1 MSNQANQQLQAGQYF
16 GSVVQ
21 RRKVNGVVLS
31 ELKHAQPRAL
41 PQHSHELGFFSL
53 LLRGDYKE
61 WYGRQTVTHQPLT
74 LMWHPAELQHQDAV
88 GQRGCHFFN
97 AEVPNAWL
105 GRLREHAALVSAP
118 LVLPRAETSWL
129 MLRLYREFNESEMG
143 CELAMEG
150 LLLELLAMLA
160 RHKPSLEGQKPLWLR
175 RVETRLHDDFTG
187 KVTMTDLAAE
197 AGVHPAH
204 LAATFRRF
212 HRTTVGEFVQQLRVE
227 TACRRLRQP
236 KASLSEIALELGF
249 TDQSHFSRIFRRL
262 TGMTPKAWRS
272 IVSTTGGTHDGFTI

>member
-1 MSNQANQQLQAGQYF
+1 MSGQSNHQLQAGQYF

-31 ELKHAQPRAL
+31 ELKHTQPRAL

-97 AEVPNAWL
+97 VEVPVVWL
-105 GRLREHAALVSAP
+105 ERLREYIALVASP
-118 LVLPRAETSWL
+118 FVLSRAEASWL
-129 MLRLYREFNESEMG
+129 MLRLYREFTEAEPGS
-143 CELAMEG
+143 ELAMEG
-150 LLLELLAMLA
+150 LLLELLAALVRRPA
-160 RHKPSLEGQKPLWLR
+160 QNERQKPQWLR
-175 RVETRLHDDFTG
+175 RVEARLRDEFTD
-187 KVTMTDLAAE
+187 KHTMTGLATE

-204 LAATFRRF
+204 LASVFRRF
-212 HRTTVGEFVQQLRVE
+212 HRTTIGEFVQQLRIE
-227 TACRRLRQP
+227 AAGEKLRQP
-236 KASLSEIALELGF
+236 ETPLSELALQLGF
-249 TDQSHFSRIFRRL
+249 ADQSHFSRIFRRW
-262 TGMTPKAWRS
+262 TGMTPKAWRALTANRG
-272 IVSTTGGTHDGFTI
+272 VNDE